1 MRLLTL
7 SPRPEPDSAAA
18 LSGYRV
24 LTIGL
29 DPDPAE
35 LRKRLER
42 RTHEMFSAGLLEEV
56 RALLASGL
64 SGDEKPFEALGYTQT
79 LQVLRGECDTEHAIE
94 STIIATRQY
103 AKRQR
108 TWFRRD
114 VAVRWIDSFGEQPS
128 TREAAIALI
137 DDWLAKS

>member
-1 MRLLTL
+1 LI
-7 SPRPEPDSAAA
+7 
-18 LSGYRV
+18 
-24 LTIGL
+24 IGL
-29 DPDPAE
+29 DPDPQE

-56 RALLASGL
+56 RGLLASGL
-64 SGDEKPFEALGYTQT
+64 SGNEKPFEALGYRQA
-79 LQVLRGECDTEHAIE
+79 LQVLRSECDTTQAIE

-114 VAVRWIDSFGEQPS
+114 LAMRPAIQWINNFGEQPAA
-128 TREAAIALI
+128 REFAITLI
-137 DDWLAKS
+137 EDWFAKP